1 MSDSRVIKTTLEL
14 SGEGTYT
21 KKLKEIKQVM
31 QGVDSEFKAVNAQ
44 FDKNDKS
51 LAALTARYGA
61 YEDKLDLQR
70 KALKLIRE
78 EYNKIVE
85 AEGENSDAARRLAI
99 EYNNMLAKTEK
110 TEKALAQIGKQMKI
124 NAKEADEA
132 GQQLRKA
139 AEAIE
144 EYGDAVQAAA
154 GKIKKSDSA
163 IKNFASEQKVLDA
176 QYAKNDKSIEALTQ
190 RYKSLEKALEL
201 QKGKLAAVGDMWVA
215 VAEAQGEESEAAQ
228 RVYRDYHEVEAE
240 IVKMERDLG
249 ELEQSIKA
257 TTETTEDAEDTLDS
271 TAKAEEKL
279 GDAAQKASG
288 KLGKVG
294 DASKMQTQALKT
306 LQTQAERTADRLSDA
321 LTGATIATVTASAK
335 AYMDFGTQMSNVATL
350 ADTTAVSMEELSAQA
365 LKASDDAHT
374 AAENIAQGAYEA
386 LSSGIDTASV
396 MRFTTEA
403 AKAAK
408 AGQGEL
414 TEVIGGATSAMN
426 AWKIANTESTSV
438 FEKMLVAQDKGKTTL
453 GELSGQIGQITGL
466 APQLNISLDEILAA
480 TAALTK
486 NGVQTSS
493 AITGLRAVMS
503 NVIKPTAEAAKA
515 AEEMGLEFN
524 AAALQSK
531 GLTGF
536 LQDVL
541 DKTGGSTEEL
551 AKLFGSVEGLS
562 QVMLLGG
569 SAAADYEDALDAM
582 ANSTGRLDKAFNTVT
597 DNSAA
602 KMQAALNK
610 LKNNA
615 IQFGQTLSPYIDM
628 ASGSLEKLS
637 ERISAMSATEQK
649 ALLQTAL
656 WTAGGLKAVSMLSK
670 MVTVVRALGA
680 AAGPVGLAATAIGA
694 VTAAIIALNKAADE
708 RNLEKTWDSFR
719 EAANENISGNMAATI
734 NATVDASPAKASI
747 ETAVEELRTALKDID
762 VLDDNE
768 RNAIIDVITGDVGA
782 ITSALTSAGLTTEE
796 AEDAGSTITQAWDN
810 FKNAVGDIEGIEN
823 IDQITTLIGE
833 DYDKVVEALKT
844 FGLSD
849 ADATKVAT
857 ELQTYQDTVGS
868 ALSEFDVFGREEI
881 ITFSKAVSNDKL
893 ALINMLRR
901 FGLKDSEINSIV
913 EVYNA
918 SINSLTG
925 KMMNV
930 YEAIGKKLT
939 DGEADTT
946 ETVDALKKG
955 VADLFTDAE
964 TKLDGMGEKAG
975 GYAATLESLE
985 KETVEWIGR
994 MAGQSTDYVLA
1005 HLGELEA
1012 IQAKVQE
1019 VTAEIDAA
1027 NNALMSEGKI
1037 SYDLTTAGAT
1047 TNQDTIAKGIQYA
1060 YQNYKLDTQAI
1071 EEEAAARMAEADR
1084 AFANGITDAAQHLQA
1099 EQVIEEWQS
1108 GEAAKLEQTYREQM
1122 SKLLQ
1127 GVYEAYAESTPEEA
1141 ALVKEISDK
1150 LNAADILIQS
1160 IEQIGAAGSEA
1171 EVEAAKERIR
1181 AAYESVFGIRAE
1193 DIKTGDAP
1201 AIAEQL
1207 YADVNNALKELP
1219 MENGG
1224 FVDTLMEI
1232 FASDAANPLDI
1243 DTTSMEDVFRAAM
1256 GNVGGA
1262 GIDGIVEGLADPD
1275 DKTVTAAESL
1285 AGKTAEA
1292 AGDAFGSSAS
1302 ASAYEGVG
1310 AGVVQSII
1318 DGIGKK
1324 EAELDAR
1331 IAALAQKAIAA
1342 AQQADALINGVS
1354 LRAAQAGASTG
1365 SSRATTGG
1373 SKTSAQTVVQSRSA
1387 TTVNVSYSGAF
1398 TKREA
1403 KRFGTALAGQIA
1415 SEIAAKG
1422 G

>member
-31 QGVDSEFKAVNAQ
+31 QGVDSEFKAVSAR

-61 YEDKLDLQR
+61 HEDKLDLQR

-78 EYNKIVE
+78 EYDKIVE
-85 AEGENSDAARRLAI
+85 AEGENSETARKLAV
-99 EYNNMLAKTEK
+99 EYNKMYAQALKTEG
-110 TEKALAQIGKQMKI
+110 TLEKLGKSIKI
-124 NAKEADEA
+124 SSQEAKEA
-132 GQQLRKA
+132 
-139 AEAIE
+139 
-144 EYGDAVQAAA
+144 
-154 GKIKKSDSA
+154 
-163 IKNFASEQKVLDA
+163 
-176 QYAKNDKSIEALTQ
+176 
-190 RYKSLEKALEL
+190 
-201 QKGKLAAVGDMWVA
+201 
-215 VAEAQGEESEAAQ
+215 
-228 RVYRDYHEVEAE
+228 
-240 IVKMERDLG
+240 
-249 ELEQSIKA
+249 
-257 TTETTEDAEDTLDS
+257 EDALGGAT
-271 TAKAEEKL
+271 KAEEKL
-279 GDAAQKASG
+279 GKAARETAG
-288 KLGKVG
+288 ELGKV
-294 DASKMQTQALKT
+294 DKASKAQTQALKT
-306 LQTQAERTADRLSDA
+306 LQDQAERTAGRLSDA

-335 AYMDFGTQMSNVATL
+335 AYMDFGAEMSNVATL

-365 LKASDDAHT
+365 LKASDDART

-386 LSSGIDTASV
+386 LSSGIDTANV

-466 APQLNISLDEILAA
+466 APQLNVSLDEVLAA

-486 NGVQTSS
+486 NGAQTSS

-515 AEEMGLEFN
+515 AEALGLEFN

-541 DKTGGSTEEL
+541 DKTGGSTEKL

-582 ANSTGRLDKAFNTVT
+582 TNSAGRLDKAFGTVT
-597 DNSAA
+597 NNSAA
-602 KMQAALNK
+602 KMQASLNK

-615 IQFGQTLSPYIDM
+615 IRFGQTLSPYIDM

-670 MVTVVRALGA
+670 MVTVVTALGKY
-680 AAGPVGLAATAIGA
+680 AGPVGLAATAIGA

-708 RNLEKTWDSFR
+708 RDLEKTWDSFR

-734 NATVDASPAKASI
+734 NATIDTTAAKTSI
-747 ETAVEELRTALKDID
+747 ETAVEELRTALTGID
-762 VLDDNE
+762 VLTDSE
-768 RNAIIDVITGDVGA
+768 RNTILGVINGDVDA
-782 ITSALTSAGLTTEE
+782 ITSALTSAGLTPEE

-810 FKNAVGDIEGIEN
+810 FKTAVGDIKGIEN

-833 DYDKVVEALKT
+833 DYEKVVEALKT

-849 ADATKVAT
+849 ADAQKVAT
-857 ELQTYQDTVGS
+857 ELQAYQDTVGG

-881 ITFSKAVSNDKL
+881 ITFSKAVTNDKL

-918 SINSLTG
+918 SVNSLTG
-925 KMMNV
+925 KMVNV

-964 TKLDGMGEKAG
+964 SKLDGMGEKAG

-994 MAGQSTDYVLA
+994 MAGKSTDYVLA
-1005 HLGELEA
+1005 HLGELET
-1012 IQAKVQE
+1012 IQQRVQE
-1019 VTAEIDAA
+1019 ITAEIDAA

-1037 SYDLTTAGAT
+1037 SYDLTVAGAS

-1060 YQNYKLDTQAI
+1060 FQNYKLDTQAI
-1071 EEEAAARMAEADR
+1071 EEEAAAQMAEADQ
-1084 AFANGITDAAQHLQA
+1084 AFANGVTDAAQHLQA
-1099 EQVIEEWQS
+1099 EQAIEEWQA
-1108 GEAAKLEQTYREQM
+1108 GETAKLEQTYREQM

-1150 LNAADILIQS
+1150 LNTADILRDALDMLQSSENEVDTTKAQQAIQS
-1160 IEQIGAAGSEA
+1160 VYEQMFGEEGLKMPPGKAEEVAKQLDAEINAAI
-1171 EVEAAKERIR
+1171 KKLNT
-1181 AAYESVFGIRAE
+1181 E
-1193 DIKTGDAP
+1193 D
-1201 AIAEQL
+1201 
-1207 YADVNNALKELP
+1207 
-1219 MENGG
+1219 GG
-1224 FVDTLMEI
+1224 FADTLMEI

-1256 GNVGGA
+1256 GDVGGA
-1262 GIDGIVEGLADPD
+1262 GIEGIVAGLTDPD
-1275 DKTVTAAESL
+1275 GKTVTAAEGL

-1292 AGDAFGSSAS
+1292 AGTAFGSTTSV
-1302 ASAYEGVG
+1302 SAYEDVG
-1310 AGVVQSII
+1310 SGVVQSII

-1324 EAELDAR
+1324 ETELNAR
-1331 IAALAQKAIAA
+1331 IAAMAQRAREAA
-1342 AQQADALINGVS
+1342 RQADALINGVNRRVS
-1354 LRAAQAGASTG
+1354 QLGY
-1365 SSRATTGG
+1365 SSGGTTGAG
-1373 SKTSAQTVVQSRSA
+1373 KPTETQPIAMNKNA

>member
-1 MSDSRVIKTTLEL
+1 VSESRVIKTTLEL

-61 YEDKLDLQR
+61 HEDKLDLQR

-78 EYNKIVE
+78 EYDKIVE
-85 AEGENSDAARRLAI
+85 AEGENSETARKLAV
-99 EYNNMLAKTEK
+99 EYNKMYAQALKTEG
-110 TEKALAQIGKQMKI
+110 TLEKLGESMKI
-124 NAKEADEA
+124 SS
-132 GQQLRKA
+132 Q
-139 AEAIE
+139 
-144 EYGDAVQAAA
+144 
-154 GKIKKSDSA
+154 
-163 IKNFASEQKVLDA
+163 
-176 QYAKNDKSIEALTQ
+176 
-190 RYKSLEKALEL
+190 
-201 QKGKLAAVGDMWVA
+201 
-215 VAEAQGEESEAAQ
+215 
-228 RVYRDYHEVEAE
+228 EAE
-240 IVKMERDLG
+240 E
-249 ELEQSIKA
+249 A
-257 TTETTEDAEDTLDS
+257 EDALGGAT
-271 TAKAEEKL
+271 KAEEKL
-279 GDAAQKASG
+279 GKAARETAG
-288 KLGKVG
+288 ELGKV
-294 DASKMQTQALKT
+294 DKASKAQAQALKT
-306 LQTQAERTADRLSDA
+306 LQVQAERTADRLSDA

-335 AYMDFGTQMSNVATL
+335 AYMDFGTQMSNVATI
-350 ADTTAVSMEELSAQA
+350 ADTTALSMEELSAQA

-386 LSSGIDTASV
+386 LSSGIDTANV

-414 TEVIGGATSAMN
+414 TEVIGGSTSAMN
-426 AWKIANTESTSV
+426 AWKIASSESTSV

-453 GELSGQIGQITGL
+453 GELSKQIGQITGL
-466 APQLNISLDEILAA
+466 APQLNVTLDEVLAA

-503 NVIKPTAEAAKA
+503 NVIKPTAEAAKT
-515 AEEMGLEFN
+515 AEALGLEFN
-524 AAALQSK
+524 AAALRSK

-597 DNSAA
+597 NNSAA
-602 KMQAALNK
+602 KMQASLNK

-628 ASGSLEKLS
+628 ASGSLERLS

-670 MVTVVRALGA
+670 MVTVVRTLGA

-708 RNLEKTWDSFR
+708 RDLEKTWDSFR

-734 NATVDASPAKASI
+734 NATIDTTAAKTSI
-747 ETAVEELRTALKDID
+747 ETAVEELRTALTGID
-762 VLDDNE
+762 VLTDSE
-768 RNAIIDVITGDVGA
+768 RNTILGVINGDVDA
-782 ITSALTSAGLTTEE
+782 ITSALTSAGLTPEE

-810 FKNAVGDIEGIEN
+810 FKTAVGDIKGIEN

-833 DYDKVVEALKT
+833 DYDKVVEALKG

-849 ADATKVAT
+849 ADAQKVAT
-857 ELQTYQDTVGS
+857 ELQAYQDTVGE
-868 ALSEFDVFGREEI
+868 ALSAFDVFGREEI

-893 ALINMLRR
+893 ILIDMLRR

-913 EVYNA
+913 SVYNA
-918 SINSLTG
+918 SVNSLTG
-925 KMMNV
+925 KMVNV

-955 VADLFTDAE
+955 VADLFADAE

-994 MAGQSTDYVLA
+994 MAGKSTDYVLA

-1012 IQAKVQE
+1012 IQQRVQE
-1019 VTAEIDAA
+1019 ITAEIDAA

-1037 SYDLTTAGAT
+1037 SYDLTVAGAS

-1060 YQNYKLDTQAI
+1060 YQSYKLDTQAI
-1071 EEEAAARMAEADR
+1071 EEEAAARMAEADQ
-1084 AFANGITDAAQHLQA
+1084 AFANGVTNAAQHLQA
-1099 EQVIEEWQS
+1099 EQAIGEWQT
-1108 GEAAKLEQTYREQM
+1108 GEVARLEQTYREQM

-1150 LNAADILIQS
+1150 LNAADVLIRS
-1160 IEQIGAAGSEA
+1160 IDQIGAAGSDA
-1171 EVEAAKERIR
+1171 EVEAAKSRIR
-1181 AAYESVFGIRAE
+1181 GVYENIFGVKSE
-1193 DIKTGDAP
+1193 DMKIGDAP
-1201 AIAEQL
+1201 AIAEQF
-1207 YADVNNALKELP
+1207 YADVNSAIKELST
-1219 MENGG
+1219 EDGG
-1224 FVDTLMEI
+1224 FADTLMEI

-1262 GIDGIVEGLADPD
+1262 GIDGIVEGLTDPD
-1275 DKTVTAAESL
+1275 DKTVAAAEGL
-1285 AGKTAEA
+1285 AEKTAEA
-1292 AGDAFGSSAS
+1292 AGNAFGSSAS
-1302 ASAYEGVG
+1302 VSAYEGVG

-1331 IAALAQKAIAA
+1331 IAALAQRAIAA
-1342 AQQADALINGVS
+1342 AQQADALISGVS
-1354 LRAAQAGASTG
+1354 QRAAQVSASTG
-1365 SSRATTGG
+1365 SSRTTTGG
-1373 SKTSAQTVVQSRSA
+1373 SKASTQAVVQNRSA
-1387 TTVNVSYSGAF
+1387 TTINVSYSGAF

-1403 KRFGTALAGQIA
+1403 KKFGTALAGQIA